1 MKRISIIIC
10 TLFLLTA
17 SSAIACDVCQDQQPR
32 ILRNITHGAGPQGTS
47 DFVIITVAAI
57 IVGLT
62 LIYSIKYLL
71 KPGEKSPDH
80 VKNIILDNY

>member
-1 MKRISIIIC
+1 MKRILITVGTI
-10 TLFLLTA
+10 FLLSLSPA
-17 SSAIACDVCQDQQPR
+17 MACDVCQEQQPR
-32 ILRNITHGAGPQGTS
+32 ILRNITHGAGPQGTTY
-47 DFVIITVAAI
+47 FVIITVAAI

>member
-1 MKRISIIIC
+1 MKRILITVGTIFQLS
-10 TLFLLTA
+10 LSPA
-17 SSAIACDVCQDQQPR
+17 MACDVCQEQQPR
-32 ILRNITHGAGPQGTS
+32 ILRNITHGAGPQGTT

>member
-1 MKRISIIIC
+1 MMGA
-10 TLFLLTA
+10 LLLLTM
-17 SSAIACDVCQDQQPR
+17 SSAIACDVCQEQQPR
-32 ILRNITHGAGPQGTS
+32 ILRNITHGAGPQGTT
-47 DFVIITVAAI
+47 DFIIITIAAI

-62 LIYSIKYLL
+62 LIYSIKYLW

>member
-1 MKRISIIIC
+1 MS
-10 TLFLLTA
+10 TLLLLTMSPA
-17 SSAIACDVCQDQQPR
+17 LACDVCQDQQPR
-32 ILRNITHGAGPQGTS
+32 ILRNITHGAGPQGST
-47 DFVIITVAAI
+47 DFIIITVAAI

-80 VKNIILDNY
+80 VKNIIIDNY

>member
-1 MKRISIIIC
+1 MKRLSIIIC
-10 TLFLLTA
+10 TLFLLTV
-17 SSAIACDVCQDQQPR
+17 SPAIACDVCQDQQPR